1 MNFINYN
8 TSNIKL
14 FILIIFFSFIL
25 YYLLKCT
32 ETFINEEPFK
42 IVFDDTPNPLI
53 LNEGVYSITGT
64 NKIPNLISQKINN
77 IVSFSIDPSYY
88 ALISLN
94 NTEPKIFR
102 GEYIIQNDNIFKNIT
117 SLKIVKNI

>member
-77 IVSFSIDPSYY
+77 IVSFSIDPNYY

-102 GEYIIQNDNIFKNIT
+102 GEHIIQNDNIFKNIT